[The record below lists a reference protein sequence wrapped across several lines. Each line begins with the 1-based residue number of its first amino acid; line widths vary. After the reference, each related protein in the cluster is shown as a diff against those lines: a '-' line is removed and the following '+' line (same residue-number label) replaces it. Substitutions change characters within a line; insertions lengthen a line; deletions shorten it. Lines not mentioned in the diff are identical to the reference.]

1 MRIIVDRG
9 NNAGAILSYLHQVDK
24 REAGKEQED
33 PVFYTNMFGRNA
45 QERTEELRFSSDQNS
60 KVEKTFVHYKISY
73 PPGEN
78 PDLENKKATVDD
90 LLEARNHGK
99 NCQFLAIEH
108 FEKIGKH
115 DVHHLHILAS
125 AVRLDGSWVDDAFER
140 VKLKAVER
148 EIETKRGLQY
158 CPPKPA
164 GERSSDPI
172 REFKLR
178 ERLNEQG
185 KTLTKDTLR
194 AAIDEAVADEPS
206 MPLFAARLK
215 AQGYSVQFHE
225 FVDGKGISYAAAG
238 RPFQGRNLGDRY
250 SFNGLYEYAGVSYEP
265 ERDDPLLRE
274 LNQMDAQQ
282 CQSLL
287 EVRSDN
293 ADHRFQPER
302 LPGQSRPDLQ
312 QQMQLWETTRLVQ
325 EIWQYSREGRPKL
338 KTATL
343 DGYQIQ
349 VDSAGEPE
357 LYRDGAKVLERSEN
371 EYQDRGIS
379 PTDLERLQAW
389 QQLTLQQHQERVQ
402 AQEKEEAKKQQATA
416 RKERSPEQS
425 GGFEL

>member
-9 NNAGAILSYLHQVDK
+9 SNAGAILSYLHRVDK

-78 PDLENKKATVDD
+78 PDLENKKAIVDD

-125 AVRLDGSWVDDAFER
+125 TVRLDGSWVDDSYER

-148 EIETKRGLQY
+148 EIEIKRGLQY

-164 GERSSDPI
+164 GERQSDPI
-172 REFKLR
+172 REFKMR
-178 ERLNEQG
+178 EHLKEQG

-194 AAIDEAVADEPS
+194 AAIDQAVADAPS
-206 MPLFAARLK
+206 MPLLVARLK
-215 AQGYSVQFHE
+215 GQGYSVQFHE
-225 FVDGKGISYAAAG
+225 FADGKGISYAAAG
-238 RPFQGRNLGDRY
+238 RPFAGRNLGDRY
-250 SFNGLYEYAGVSYEP
+250 SFNGLHEYAGVSYEP

-274 LNQMDAQQ
+274 LNQMDSKQ
-282 CQSLL
+282 CQTLWK
-287 EVRSDN
+287 ERSDN
-293 ADHRFQPER
+293 SERPSQPE
-302 LPGQSRPDLQ
+302 LIQVQPGQELQ
-312 QQMQLWETTRLVQ
+312 QQIQIWDATRLVRD
-325 EIWQYSREGRPKL
+325 IWQHSRDGRPKL
-338 KTATL
+338 KTATF
-343 DGYQIQ
+343 GNYKIQ
-349 VDSAGEPE
+349 VDAAGEPE
-357 LYRDGAKVLERSEN
+357 LYRDGEKVLARAED
-371 EYQDRGIS
+371 EYQDKGIS
-379 PTDLERLQAW
+379 PSDVEHLQAW
-389 QQLTLQQHQERVQ
+389 QRLTLQQHEERAQ
-402 AQEKEEAKKQQATA
+402 AQAQEEAKKQQAA
-416 RKERSPEQS
+416 AQKEQSPEKS
-425 GGFEL
+425 GGVEL